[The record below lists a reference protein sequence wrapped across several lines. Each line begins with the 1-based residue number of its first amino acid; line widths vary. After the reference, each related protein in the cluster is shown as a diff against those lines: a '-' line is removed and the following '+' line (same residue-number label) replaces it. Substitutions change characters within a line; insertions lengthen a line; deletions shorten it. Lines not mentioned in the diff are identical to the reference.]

1 MRFVKFLPVCLVALA
16 LGLGACSKDDEADA
30 ELSPADTAMTMP
42 PPAPDMMGDTMMM
55 GDSMMMGDT
64 TQM

>member
-16 LGLGACSKDDEADA
+16 LSLGACAKDDEAED

-55 GDSMMMGDT
+55 GDTTMMGDSM
-64 TQM
+64 QM